1 MLHAEKKYENVQE
14 ELVESRLIIKKLK
27 AKFEEAQHE
36 IRELQQEQNGE
47 NNDLMIQIRQQDM
60 DIKFYRRIVD
70 MVMNKEHLAKLKM
83 KSQYDDATNDWNI
96 PIFLLKNKE
105 IALPSLQI
113 KKQAQDLMESEKEQR
128 QLVFEGEDVES
139 DV

>member
-83 KSQYDDATNDWNI
+83 KSQFDDATNDWNI